1 MNILL
6 NNNSLKINKCWDEF
20 IDRTY
25 IKNEIDNIIT
35 KIGNPITENL
45 YSQEINDIEDYYFP
59 ESNKVFRFLEND
71 INNIKYIILGMD
83 PYPSYYIEDDIIKP
97 IATGRSFEVSN
108 IKSFKDKYKQK
119 SLSMILKTLYYDK
132 YNINID
138 INQLRSKIIEIDNT
152 HSKNIIKKLKT
163 KIDSS
168 NTEVKVNLKIE
179 IEKEVLNELNINYK
193 GINKNK
199 NIIIFNPT
207 SFFDITE
214 LQGILWLN
222 STLTVKA
229 NKSNSHTEIWK
240 NFMDELI
247 KYIKNQNKNIK
258 YVLFGNNAINR
269 VKNIIDKKNI
279 ISTCHPATR
288 VNNNFIEQNCFKKM
302 NDILLYL

>member
-35 KIGNPITENL
+35 KIGKSITENL

-168 NTEVKVNLKIE
+168 NNEVKVNLKIE
-179 IEKEVLNELNINYK
+179 IEKKVLNELNINYK

-240 NFMDELI
+240 NFIDELI
-247 KYIKNQNKNIK
+247 KYIKNKNNSIK

-302 NDILLYL
+302 NDILFYL